1 MGSKQK
7 APPAPD
13 YSGIAAASE
22 ASAQRAYQLGEDQL
36 QWAKDQ
42 YAQDRS
48 LTDKVV
54 QSAIDTQNQNAA
66 TAAADRARYEQT
78 YQPLE
83 DQLVKTAQDYSSP
96 DRQSLEMGRAAANVN
111 DQFNAQRNAALQNLE
126 GFGVDPSST
135 RYAAL
140 DIGQRATQAA
150 AAAAAANQ
158 ARQATEATG
167 QALTSEAINVGR
179 GYPGQIAG
187 QYGTSLQAGN
197 QAVNSN
203 LATTASGAQTMGTG
217 TQYMGLGNQAVG
229 VAGGILGQQYQNQL
243 AGWQANQSASSGIG
257 SLLGTVGSLAATTGW
272 ATGGAVP
279 ARALPV
285 AANDVPSRGG
295 TVPRGA
301 SPSRGAIPDDVDAKL
316 TAGEF
321 VIPADVR
328 SWKGEEFYQKHIA
341 KARQD
346 RAQQSQARPT
356 ASRPQP
362 VGPTRFM
369 SRPGQQQALP
379 LRAA

>member
-1 MGSKQK
+1 MGSKSS
-7 APPAPD
+7 PPPPPD
-13 YSGIAAASE
+13 YSGVAAASE
-22 ASAQRAYQLGEDQL
+22 ASAQKAYQLGEDQL

-42 YAQDRS
+42 YAQDRAI
-48 LTDKVV
+48 TDRVV
-54 QSAIDTQNQNAA
+54 NSALNTQDVNAQ
-66 TAAADRARYEQT
+66 TAAADRARYQAT

-83 DQLVKTAQDYSSP
+83 DQLVQTARDYASP
-96 DRQSLEMGRAAANVN
+96 DRQSLEMGRAAATVN
-111 DQFNAQRNAALQNLE
+111 DQFNAQRQAALQNLE

-187 QYGTSLQAGN
+187 QYGTSLTAGN

-203 LATTASGAQTMGTG
+203 LATTASGANTMGTAP
-217 TQYMGLGNQAVG
+217 QYMGLGNQANAIWG
-229 VAGGILGQQYQNQL
+229 NTLATGYNSQL
-243 AGWQANQSASSGIG
+243 AGWQAGQNASSGLG
-257 SLLGTVGSLAATTGW
+257 TLLGTGASLLATTGW
-272 ATGGAVP
+272 AEGGAIP
-279 ARALPV
+279 M
-285 AANDVPSRGG
+285 AANDTPTRGG
-295 TVPRGA
+295 TVPRAA
-301 SPSRGAIPDDVDAKL
+301 SASRGALPDDVDAKL

-328 SWKGEEFYQKHIA
+328 SWKGEEFYQKHIQ
-341 KARQD
+341 KVRED
-346 RAQQSQARPT
+346 RANARN
-356 ASRPQP
+356 ARPQP
-362 VGPTRFM
+362 RPSPPGPVRFM
-369 SRPGQQQALP
+369 SRPGQTQAIP

>member
-13 YSGIAAASE
+13 YSGIAAASQQN
-22 ASAQRAYQLGEDQL
+22 AQQAYQLGEDQL
-36 QWAKDQ
+36 AWAKQQ
-42 YAQDRS
+42 YASDRAI
-48 LTDKVV
+48 TDKVG

-66 TAAADRARYEQT
+66 TAAADRARYQQV

-83 DQLVKTAQDYSSP
+83 DTLVQQARDYASP
-96 DRQSLEMGRAAANVN
+96 DRYSLEMGRAAANVN

-158 ARQATEATG
+158 AYQATTATG
-167 QALTSEAINVGR
+167 QSLESEAINVGR

-187 QYGTSLQAGN
+187 QYGTALQAGN

-203 LATTASGAQTMGTG
+203 LATTASGAQTMGTAP
-217 TQYMGLGNQAVG
+217 QYMGLGNQAVG
-229 VAGGILGQQYQNQL
+229 IWGNTLSQGYQNQL
-243 AGWQANQSASSGIG
+243 AGFQANQNASSGIG
-257 SLLGTVGSLAATTGW
+257 SLLGTAGSLAVATGW
-272 ATGGAVP
+272 AQGGAIP
-279 ARALPV
+279 M
-285 AANDVPSRGG
+285 AANDAATRGG

-328 SWKGEEFYQKHIA
+328 SWKGEEFYQKHIQ

-346 RAQQSQARPT
+346 RMQNSQARPQQ
-356 ASRPQP
+356 RPQP
-362 VGPTRFM
+362 TGPTRFM